1 MAGELLGFV
10 GVGRMGGP
18 MALRLLDAGYKLC
31 VYDVSPEALKPFVE
45 AAGIGVAIDAETG
58 NRFERGKKCAV
69 QFEFIGMDGGR
80 RLFEQEFA
88 SAAWR
93 EVP

>member
-31 VYDVSPEALKPFVE
+31 VYDVSPEALKPFVDRG
-45 AAGIGVAIDAETG
+45 AQIASSPAEVRSEEHTS
-58 NRFERGKKCAV
+58 EL
-69 QFEFIGMDGGR
+69 Q
-80 RLFEQEFA
+80 
-88 SAAWR
+88 SH
-93 EVP
+93 